1 LWIILLR
8 RNNLFNNLNKF
19 FFYEK
24 FRRGNYIKIDVFL
37 NWGVSQ
43 KLGDFAWKG
52 NANMDKL

>member
-1 LWIILLR
+1 MR